1 MRRIEAKTIASAKKG
16 RKKKLETIP
25 GQEKILKYLVKRS
38 ASSQKEPIGSEEG
51 NIRKGVRNDPLLGDP
66 SQGTSKTPS
75 SRGTCPKSEESGG
88 GGEPEVKKRSKILER
103 WPTWLIK

>member
-51 NIRKGVRNDPLLGDP
+51 NIRKGVRNDSPFG
-66 SQGTSKTPS
+66 
-75 SRGTCPKSEESGG
+75 
-88 GGEPEVKKRSKILER
+88 
-103 WPTWLIK
+103 